1 MFECVEFESGGK
13 DVEVKLWRCRAKL
26 LKCLIFA
33 AHFKLIYMLPPSKV
47 IFITWC
53 SRRSLYLRHAIW
65 NFGRRAQDRHFGIE
79 DLPRLKCLAVLTDA
93 IIAIVMHD

>member
-33 AHFKLIYMLPPSKV
+33 PHFKLVYMLPPSKV
-47 IFITWC
+47 ILLFSVLEGHYIC
-53 SRRSLYLRHAIW
+53 DMQ
-65 NFGRRAQDRHFGIE
+65 FGTSEGG
-79 DLPRLKCLAVLTDA
+79 PR
-93 IIAIVMHD
+93 IIIF